1 MERERQSLP
10 IRGINRAESDDTVAD
25 GACEDI
31 CNLRYR
37 AGVFETVC
45 EPQLLYPL
53 ADNDGYEI
61 VHRVQTMAPG
71 EYVVRKGHAL
81 YCASLTDG
89 AVNLRQEIGTLPAGA
104 SDLRYSHFGN
114 VLYVTYYVDGVLG
127 EKVYRYKEGEF
138 HSADMSALGRP
149 ILTVEGEPKSATSE
163 KIPDYDTPFP
173 TVLLSRIRFEPDPAD
188 SGKDSSIVV
197 EDSYF
202 YNTGVDTL
210 HADGYI
216 TGTAYIFAAY
226 RLFDGS
232 IVKPSELCVVSGDK
246 NVNNPSLYKV
256 KESDHTYKYYG
267 SVGGISPKITV
278 SVPAET
284 VSVLGDLIRDV
295 VIFSTRNVMTYRYDE
310 AHKKFDDY
318 EHGIKQLA
326 NHVWLSYLSVVWNK
340 DELEEHLGPFY
351 QIAELDV
358 RNGETSLTLTYKDH
372 YAQVVN
378 QPVYEADFL
387 NNNAISRG
395 KYEYNDRL
403 HLYDIRYRLTP
414 ECSPFLSLDSPL
426 FGDSEALS
434 NYEFCEDPNVAIGV
448 DYRLTVEGETRYV
461 QVVAPYRGYWVNKR
475 EIQKY
480 NYPTGDEAP
489 PLSVDVFY
497 FDPITGLHYDFDSA
511 SELGSNERN
520 FLGSIVN
527 DLHHNAMPS
536 WFFSRLIS
544 YPDYRA
550 ERAVFWIRYQDKVIA
565 SWEQELTSSPAQN
578 MAWAIMRKT
587 GSSSFGLSIYDY
599 VYQEFESGA
608 VVGAGYDF
616 VRNCAIEGHYDFSKL
631 PDTGYIPVSGD
642 SVNAQIVSQNKVW
655 VSESSN
661 PFDFRTSHIYTI
673 GTQGEQIREMIAT
686 SERMTEVAYGYHPL
700 LAFTDRAVYALESGE
715 GEVLYARNIPVLSQ
729 TILEGTNAA
738 EGSGVVFFLSATG
751 VMAFVRGE
759 SSSLQTVSEALK
771 RYAGLH
777 PADGALLDFD
787 DYIRA
792 ARLLFNRKES
802 ELIVYNPAHEYADVY
817 SLAGQYW
824 TRRTWNGAVEP
835 YFNELATVSGVAS
848 LSEEDTER
856 PVSECRLITR
866 PLKFGS
872 FECKRL
878 ETLVARMRWGAGRSF
893 RLEVEG
899 SDDAIRWF
907 SLRSERNRSMIR
919 RTPSSFRYHRF
930 RLVGSGADYLAITH
944 FDVEFY
950 NRFIHRLR

>member
-1 MERERQSLP
+1 MERERQGLP

-61 VHRVQTMAPG
+61 VHRVETMAPG

-127 EKVYRYKEGEF
+127 EKVYRYKEGKF
-138 HSADMSALGRP
+138 HSADMSALSRP
-149 ILTVEGEPKSATSE
+149 RIAVTCKYKPVDKEHVYGETRG
-163 KIPDYDTPFP
+163 
-173 TVLLSRIRFEPDPAD
+173 VLLSEIKFEPLASD
-188 SGKDSSIVV
+188 SSKDSSVV
-197 EDSYF
+197 VSSTFF
-202 YNTGVDTL
+202 YNTSVSEL
-210 HADGYI
+210 HDAGYI

-232 IVKPSELCVVSGDK
+232 IVKPSELYVISGD
-246 NVNNPSLYKV
+246 NNTNDPALYKV
-256 KESDHTYKYYG
+256 GTNHIYKYYG
-267 SVGGISPKITV
+267 NEMRGVSPTV
-278 SVPAET
+278 RVEVPEET
-284 VSVLGDLIRDV
+284 IRRMDDLIKDV
-295 VIFSTRNVMTYRYDE
+295 VIFSTRNVVTYHYDK
-310 AHKKFDDY
+310 AHEKFDDY
-318 EHGIKQLA
+318 PYEISHPA
-326 NHVWLSYLSVVWNK
+326 NDVWISYLSVVWNK

-351 QIAELDV
+351 QIAELDI

-378 QPVYEADFL
+378 QPVYEADFS

-434 NYEFCEDPNVAIGV
+434 NYEFREDPNVAIGV

-461 QVVAPYRGYWVNKR
+461 QVVAPYRGYWVSKR
-475 EIQKY
+475 EIHAY
-480 NYPTGDEAP
+480 NPGAGAHP
-489 PLSVDVFY
+489 PSVEIFDFGVMTHGGFIVPPSMGLQPQEEQFLETLS
-497 FDPITGLHYDFDSA
+497 LHLYASA
-511 SELGSNERN
+511 L
-520 FLGSIVN
+520 
-527 DLHHNAMPS
+527 PS

-587 GSSSFGLSIYDY
+587 GSASFGLSIYDY
-599 VYQEFESGA
+599 VSQKFESGE

-616 VRNCAIEGHYDFSKL
+616 IRNCAIEGHYDFSKL

-729 TILEGTNAA
+729 TILEETNAA
-738 EGSGVVFFLSATG
+738 EGSGIVFFLSATG

-771 RYAGLH
+771 CYAGLH
-777 PADGALLDFD
+777 PADGTLLDFD

-802 ELIVYNPAHEYADVY
+802 ELIVYNPAHEYAYVY
-817 SLAGQYW
+817 SLSGQYW
-824 TRRTWNGAVEP
+824 TRRAWNGAVEP
-835 YFNELATVSGVAS
+835 YFNELATASGVAS

-872 FECKRL
+872 FEYKRL
-878 ETLVARMRWGAGRSF
+878 ETLVARMRCGVSSSF
-893 RLEVEG
+893 ALSVEG

-907 SLRSERNRSMIR
+907 PLRSEQNRIMIR

-930 RLVGSGADYLAITH
+930 VLTGSVGDYLTITH

-950 NRFIHRLR
+950 NKFVHRLR

>member
-1 MERERQSLP
+1 MERARQSLP
-10 IRGINRAESDDTVAD
+10 IQGINRAESDDTVAD

-31 CNLRYR
+31 YNLRYR
-37 AGVFETVC
+37 AGSFETVC

-61 VHRVQTMAPG
+61 VHRVETMSPG
-71 EYVVRKGHAL
+71 EYVARRGHAL
-81 YCASLTDG
+81 CCVSLTG
-89 AVNLRQEIGTLPAGA
+89 GTVALLQEIDTLPVGA

-127 EKVYRYKEGEF
+127 EQVYRYKEGRF
-138 HSADMSALGRP
+138 HSADMPSLSRP
-149 ILTVEGEPKSATSE
+149 RITVTCKYKSVDKDLVYGETVRG
-163 KIPDYDTPFP
+163 
-173 TVLLSRIRFEPDPAD
+173 VLLSEIKFEPLASD
-188 SGKDSSIVV
+188 SSKDSSVV
-197 EDSYF
+197 VSSTFF
-202 YNTGVDTL
+202 YNTSVSEL
-210 HADGYI
+210 HDAGYV

-232 IVKPSELCVVSGDK
+232 IVKPSELYAISGD
-246 NVNNPSLYKV
+246 NNFNDPALYKV
-256 KESDHTYKYYG
+256 GSNHTYKYYG
-267 SVGGISPKITV
+267 AEMKGVSPTV
-278 SVPAET
+278 RVEIPEET
-284 VSVLGDLIRDV
+284 IRRMDDLIKDV
-295 VIFSTRNVMTYRYDE
+295 VIFSTRNVVTYHYDK
-310 AHKKFDDY
+310 AHEKFDDY
-318 EHGIKQLA
+318 PHPIMHPQ
-326 NHVWLSYLSVVWNK
+326 NDVWISCLSVVWNK

-358 RNGETSLTLTYKDH
+358 KNGETSLTLTYKDH

-378 QPVYEADFL
+378 QPVYEADFS

-426 FGDSEALS
+426 FGELNLLK
-434 NYEFCEDPNVAIGV
+434 NYEFCEDEDMTIGA
-448 DYRLTVEGETRYV
+448 DYTLAVEGETRYV
-461 QVVAPYRGYWVNKR
+461 QVIAPYRGYWR
-475 EIQKY
+475 H
-480 NYPTGDEAP
+480 T
-489 PLSVDVFY
+489 L
-497 FDPITGLHYDFDSA
+497 
-511 SELGSNERN
+511 SELPEVPDPGINPEPGKPNPIQRTEYHWY
-520 FLGSIVN
+520 FTKQ
-527 DLHHNAMPS
+527 
-536 WFFSRLIS
+536 IS

-550 ERAVFWIRYQDKVIA
+550 RQVVFWIRYRGTVI
-565 SWEQELTSSPAQN
+565 SHWTQELVSSPAQN
-578 MAWAIMRKT
+578 MSWALMTNLDGTK
-587 GSSSFGLSIYDY
+587 FGQSIYDY
-599 VYQEFESGA
+599 VYREIES
-608 VVGAGYDF
+608 DS
-616 VRNCAIEGHYDFSKL
+616 DFSTL
-631 PDTGYIPVSGD
+631 PSTGYVPVSGD

-700 LAFTDRAVYALESGE
+700 LVFTDRAVYALESGE

-738 EGSGVVFFLSATG
+738 EGSGIVFFLSATG

-759 SSSLQTVSEALK
+759 SSSLQTISEALK
-771 RYAGLH
+771 RYAGLR
-777 PADGALLDFD
+777 PADEVLVDFD
-787 DYIRA
+787 DYARS
-792 ARLLFNRKES
+792 ARLMFNRKES
-802 ELIVYNPAHEYADVY
+802 ELIVYNPATDYAYIY
-817 SLAGQYW
+817 SLSGQYW
-824 TRRTWNGAVEP
+824 TRRAWDGAVEP
-835 YFNELATVSGVAS
+835 YFNELATGAGVVS
-848 LSEEDTER
+848 LSEEDPAR
-856 PVSECRLITR
+856 PMAECRLVTR
-866 PLKFGS
+866 PLKLGS
-872 FECKRL
+872 LEYKRI
-878 ETLVARMRWGAGRSF
+878 ETLAARMRWGAGRSF